1 MLVHPYDPNVDGGV
15 PVLSLLPPSI
25 PPHSLGGQTSCLAQH
40 IPPHPLSYHS
50 CCQWNNN
57 NNDKIVEMSD
67 TVEGGY
73 HFVASLVLMLKLV
86 YVRSMRHV

>member
-1 MLVHPYDPNVDGGV
+1 MLVHPYDPNVDGCV
-15 PVLSLLPPSI
+15 PVPSLLPPSL
-25 PPHSLGGQTSCLAQH
+25 PHTPLADKPRAWLN
-40 IPPHPLSYHS
+40 IYPPHPLSYHS